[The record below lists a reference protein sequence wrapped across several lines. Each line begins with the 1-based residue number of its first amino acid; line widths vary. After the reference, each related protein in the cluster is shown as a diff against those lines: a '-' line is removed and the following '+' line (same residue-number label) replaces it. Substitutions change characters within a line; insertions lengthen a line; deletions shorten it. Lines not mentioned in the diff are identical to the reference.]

1 MMKFLLSKHSR
12 SIFIF
17 ALLSLFM
24 CMAAGKASAAG
35 LNPVVKIDKTSYTS
49 SGTEVT
55 LKLWMF
61 NWKYAAFSPKQYN
74 ARFTGD
80 VYLYIDDKEVANLN
94 EMWLLISGSS
104 YTFFKDEPGIV
115 GKSSGIN
122 LDGTNVGTAQFQDF
136 KSGQSYPY
144 NSNTTDD
151 SWSTVDLKLSF
162 NKSFSYYGHKITVKG
177 KWQDQSSGTLVAK
190 DVALDNDI
198 NGFVRPINLKAQ
210 PSGGNMVFS
219 WEQEGYNPSAST
231 LGKWIVYKREGD
243 NNVKLGEVAANE
255 HSLSIEKKQYSCS
268 NGYIMTF
275 LPNVCEGEETVC
287 GLTTTIAATGHQLKD
302 DICQMCGHSFFRYH
316 TSDGNKVD
324 ISRRDFGANVVS
336 HEVVDGECV
345 IEFDAPITKIPQYA
359 FKTTK
364 LVGELRIPNTVTS
377 IQDYAFNLCT
387 GLTGNLVI
395 PNSVTEI
402 GNNAFYKCTGFN
414 GTLTLSSNLKTIGDN
429 AFYECSGFTGSLTL
443 PNSVTTIG
451 RSAFIF
457 CNSFTNLELPKALSA
472 IPYQAFRNCSG
483 LSGNLVIPDGV
494 TEIGE
499 YAFYGCPGFKG
510 TLKLS
515 SNLKTIGK
523 YAFYSCSG
531 FTKIEFPETM
541 SLNVIPEWTFWGCTS
556 LSGNLVIPNSVT
568 KIGDNAFYNCKGFN
582 GTLTL
587 SNNLK
592 VIGENAFE
600 QCSGFT
606 GALTLPNSLT
616 TIESMTFMGCSGFT
630 GNLTI
635 PNSVTTIGSYAFN
648 NCSGFTGD
656 LIIPNSVTKIGNEA
670 FSDCS
675 GFTGN
680 LTITNSVTTIG
691 NYTFFRCSGFTGDLI
706 IPNSVTTIGIE
717 AFSYCSEFKGNLT
730 IPNSVTTIEERAFL
744 GCSGFT
750 GNLTIP
756 NSVTTIGP
764 SAFFGCSGFKG
775 NLTISNSVTTI
786 GKQAFY
792 ECYGFTGDL
801 TIPNSV
807 TTIENSTFENCFGFK
822 GKLTI
827 PNSVTTIGNS
837 AFGGCFGFTGKLT
850 IPNSVTTIG
859 NSAFGGCSGFTG
871 KLTIPNSVTTI
882 GYSAFGGCSGFTGDL
897 IIPNSVTTIGNLA
910 FRGCSGFTGDL
921 SLPKSLEIVGSLSFT
936 NCKKIKTIKFQSLPK
951 VLDGSLDNYRNYK
964 AIFSLSDDSYIS
976 PEATGTVNAIS
987 YTRQMS
993 NDWGTLVLPYPLTLT
1008 GDEPYRLYAISTV
1021 SEDELVLK
1029 QLEGV
1034 VDAGTPCVVHRNNK
1048 ESELSFKANNA
1059 DIKKVMYVLSVG
1071 DNMTFSGTYWPKEV
1085 TDGYVI
1091 AKDCFWNVEEL
1102 KNSSSV
1108 KGVKVNPF
1116 RAWLDG
1122 TSANAPAQ
1130 LSMRI
1135 DGSTTGINAIDALND
1150 AEAEYYDL
1158 SGKRLDEPQRGVN
1171 IVRMKSGK
1179 TMKIIIK

>member
-17 ALLSLFM
+17 ALLSLFL
-24 CMAAGKASAAG
+24 CMAAGKASAAER
-35 LNPVVKIDKTSYTS
+35 NPVVKIDKTSYTS

-55 LKLWMF
+55 LRLWMF
-61 NWKYAAFSPKQYN
+61 NDSNPFTNYS
-74 ARFTGD
+74 ARFTGE
-80 VYLYIDDKEVANLN
+80 VNLYIDNQVVIKLNSIWSSIAGAKRETIFTAFTDKSV
-94 EMWLLISGSS
+94 
-104 YTFFKDEPGIV
+104 D
-115 GKSSGIN
+115 IN
-122 LDGTNVGTAQFQDF
+122 IDGTNVGTAQFNNLQY
-136 KSGQSYPY
+136 GQTCPY
-144 NSNTTDD
+144 NSNTTENT
-151 SWSTVDLKLSF
+151 WWTVDLKLSF

-177 KWQDQSSGTLVAK
+177 KWQDKSSGSLVAK
-190 DVALDNDI
+190 DVALDNTI

-210 PSGGNMVFS
+210 PSGDNIVFS

-231 LGKWIVYKREGD
+231 DGKWIVYKREGD
-243 NNVKLGEVAANE
+243 NNVKVGEVAANE

-302 DICQMCGHSFFRYH
+302 DICQICGHSFFRYH
-316 TSDGNKVD
+316 TSDGNIVD
-324 ISRRDFGANVVS
+324 ISGKDFGANVVS
-336 HEVVDGECV
+336 HEVVDGECL
-345 IEFDAPITKIPQYA
+345 IEFDAPITQIPRAA
-359 FKTTK
+359 FQKK
-364 LVGELRIPNTVTS
+364 ELVGKLRIPNTVTS
-377 IQDYAFNLCT
+377 IQDYAFYCCT
-387 GLTGNLVI
+387 G
-395 PNSVTEI
+395 
-402 GNNAFYKCTGFN
+402 
-414 GTLTLSSNLKTIGDN
+414 
-429 AFYECSGFTGSLTL
+429 
-443 PNSVTTIG
+443 
-451 RSAFIF
+451 
-457 CNSFTNLELPKALSA
+457 
-472 IPYQAFRNCSG
+472 
-483 LSGNLVIPDGV
+483 
-494 TEIGE
+494 
-499 YAFYGCPGFKG
+499 
-510 TLKLS
+510 
-515 SNLKTIGK
+515 
-523 YAFYSCSG
+523 
-531 FTKIEFPETM
+531 
-541 SLNVIPEWTFWGCTS
+541 

-616 TIESMTFMGCSGFT
+616 TIESMTFSDCSGFT

-680 LTITNSVTTIG
+680 LTIPNSITIIG

-717 AFSYCSEFKGNLT
+717 AFSYCYGFTGKLT

-764 SAFFGCSGFKG
+764 SAFLGCSGFTG

-792 ECYGFTGDL
+792 QCYGFTGDL

-837 AFGGCFGFTGKLT
+837 AFGGCSGFTGKLT

-882 GYSAFGGCSGFTGDL
+882 GYSAFRGCSGFTGDL

-910 FRGCSGFTGDL
+910 FSGCSRFTGDL

-951 VLDGSLDNYRNYK
+951 VLDGSLDNYSNYK

-987 YTRQMS
+987 YTRKMS
-993 NDWGTLVLPYPLTLT
+993 SDWGTLILPYPLKLT
-1008 GDEPYRLYAISTV
+1008 GSEPYRLYNIETV
-1021 SEDELVLK
+1021 SDDELVLK

-1034 VDAGTPCVVHRNNK
+1034 VAAGTPCVVKRNG
-1048 ESELSFKANNA
+1048 SEAELRFEANNA
-1059 DIKKVMYVLSVG
+1059 AIKTVINGSPVG
-1071 DNMTFSGTYWPKEV
+1071 DMTFSGTYWTKEV
-1085 TDGYVI
+1085 TNGYVI
-1091 AKDCFWNVEEL
+1091 AKDCFWNVAEL
-1102 KNSSSV
+1102 MKNKPEAV
-1108 KGVKVNPF
+1108 KGAKVSPF

-1135 DGSTTGINAIDALND
+1135 DGSTTGIDAIDALND

-1179 TMKIIIK
+1179 TKKIIIK